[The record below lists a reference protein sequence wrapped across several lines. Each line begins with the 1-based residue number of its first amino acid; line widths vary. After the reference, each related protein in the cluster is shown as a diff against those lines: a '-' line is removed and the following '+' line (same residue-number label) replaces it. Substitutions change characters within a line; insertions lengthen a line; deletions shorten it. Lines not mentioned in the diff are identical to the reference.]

1 MVKCPKCGFDSQEGK
16 FCIAC
21 GQPLNNTDTQ
31 SNLNQEDVD
40 YKNNDIQ
47 FGSPQNESNN
57 QNEFRRPEN
66 TQQLQNNLHEDNLK
80 NNDMPQ
86 NTNVY
91 NPLENT
97 PANKQDNTPIQN
109 NPQSS
114 TPMQQNTQIQKP
126 YDNPGYNQ
134 NPNIPAKQKSKLVG
148 FLLNFF
154 VPGLG
159 YGYVDKW
166 KEGVMI
172 FVAYFVLSF
181 LGLILLIILIGAIFL
196 LAAFILWIYS
206 LIKTMDMIDKYNNG
220 LPY

>member
-1 MVKCPKCGFDSQEGK
+1 
-16 FCIAC
+16 
-21 GQPLNNTDTQ
+21 
-31 SNLNQEDVD
+31 
-40 YKNNDIQ
+40 
-47 FGSPQNESNN
+47 
-57 QNEFRRPEN
+57 
-66 TQQLQNNLHEDNLK
+66 
-80 NNDMPQ
+80 MPQ

>member
-21 GQPLNNTDTQ
+21 GQPLTNID
-31 SNLNQEDVD
+31 
-40 YKNNDIQ
+40 
-47 FGSPQNESNN
+47 N
-57 QNEFRRPEN
+57 QNYYQNPKDEKITFNNPSDN
-66 TQQLQNNLHEDNLK
+66 GNFQNNLKEDNGNIQNA
-80 NNDMPQ
+80 NNTVSNDYTPLR
-86 NTNVY
+86 N
-91 NPLENT
+91 NPSNL
-97 PANKQDNTPIQN
+97 QDNTPIPN
-109 NPQSS
+109 N
-114 TPMQQNTQIQKP
+114 QQTNMPVQTNTQIQKP
-126 YDNPGYNQ
+126 YDNQGFNNQGYNQ
-134 NPNIPAKQKSKLVG
+134 ANVPINQKSKLVG

-154 VPGLG
+154 IPGLG

-181 LGLILLIILIGAIFL
+181 LGWILLIILIGAIFL